1 LFKSGFEIV
10 SKQLNGDIM
19 KNRKLIISQMSQ
31 GRSDLAITNL
41 IVGNWKTISVKLMV
55 KWIRWI
61 DPQENPYNAIRS
73 IVGDT
78 YYWTT
83 EM

>member
-1 LFKSGFEIV
+1 
-10 SKQLNGDIM
+10 
-19 KNRKLIISQMSQ
+19 MSQ